1 MVVFKVMT
9 WNLENLFSPSPSDD
23 NAIQEYEDKLKTLAE
38 VISRLDA
45 DIVGVQE
52 VGDSEAFDDL
62 QARLDGLYP
71 HQRLSISPD
80 SRGIRVGFLS
90 KLPLEDGEEIVNF
103 PAEGLASVPGQD
115 DKGKPVDVTRM
126 SRGALP
132 VTVTLPSGL
141 KVSLIN
147 NHWKS
152 KLLTFPGGRF
162 TTSNENERARVAGF
176 ALLKRTA
183 EAVAIRVKA
192 NELLVG
198 NRDRGLI
205 VLGDLNDVTEAAT
218 TQILHGPGGSE
229 IGTGG
234 FDRPD
239 RGDDARLF
247 DLAPLI
253 PLERRFSRVFQ
264 GKGELIDHIL
274 VSQELLPFSA
284 AGGKRRLP
292 IVDSHIDA
300 LGALPSIT
308 ERPSER
314 RGKPG
319 SDHAPVTA
327 TFDL

>member
-1 MVVFKVMT
+1 MT
-9 WNLENLFSPSPSDD
+9 WNVENLFSPSQSDD
-23 NAIQEYEDKLKTLAE
+23 SAIEEYEDKLKTLAE

-52 VGDSEAFDDL
+52 VGDPEAFDDL

-71 HQRLSISPD
+71 HQRLSTAPD

-90 KLPLEDGEEIVNF
+90 KFPLEDGEEIIDF
-103 PAEGLASVPGQD
+103 PPPGLAGVPGQD
-115 DKGKPVDVTRM
+115 NDGDPVDVTRL
-126 SRGALP
+126 SRGALR
-132 VTVTLPSGL
+132 VAVTLPSGL

-192 NELLVG
+192 NEFLVG

-218 TQILHGPGGSE
+218 TQILNGPGGSE
-229 IGTGG
+229 IGTAG

-247 DLAPLI
+247 NLAPLI

-264 GKGELIDHIL
+264 GQGELIDHIL
-274 VSQELLPFSA
+274 VSQELVPFSA
-284 AGGKRRLP
+284 AERKRRRPL
-292 IVDSHIDA
+292 VDSHVDA

-308 ERPSER
+308 ERPNER

-327 TFDL
+327 TFEL